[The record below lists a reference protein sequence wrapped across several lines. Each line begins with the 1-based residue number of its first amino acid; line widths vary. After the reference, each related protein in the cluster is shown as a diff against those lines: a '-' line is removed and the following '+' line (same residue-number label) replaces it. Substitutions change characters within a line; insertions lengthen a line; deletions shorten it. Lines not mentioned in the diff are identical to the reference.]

1 MFLTFLCLIDVGMAM
16 KEWEEHLRH
25 LREKKLSREEQL
37 RKIHRHKSV
46 FKKALS
52 EK

>member
-1 MFLTFLCLIDVGMAM
+1 MAM

-25 LREKKLSREEQL
+25 LREKKLSKEEQL

-46 FKKALS
+46 LKKS
-52 EK
+52 RMKS